1 MLAAIR
7 TLQRDA
13 GNQAVTDLLKKGPKD
28 PFPTIHAGKGTT
40 EELQAELERLQGEL
54 DHYLKSPQAS
64 GIGGGAPDYLL
75 VARYELLI
83 KKLEGRIAERGNSAL
98 PDVNV
103 ELVFD
108 GTHLTVSGAV
118 GQSFPAVSGTPDSR
132 GNFDYS
138 PARQQL
144 ENAGPIPQ
152 GEYWIAPAQMK
163 SLWYYPAPWVPL
175 AGRPKA
181 AWGSHRI
188 TIHPFDSTNT
198 FGRGGFFIHG
208 GETPGSI
215 GCIDLTSEIGDFAD
229 LVGPFGGKKIK
240 LIVAYPKVNQKARD
254 DPAPR

>member
-1 MLAAIR
+1 MLAAMMD
-7 TLQRDA
+7 LQRDA
-13 GNQAVTDLLKKGPKD
+13 GNQALTDLLKKGRTD

-40 EELQAELERLQGEL
+40 AELQAELERLQGEL
-54 DHYLKSPQAS
+54 DQYLKSPQAS
-64 GIGGGAPDYLL
+64 GMGGGAPNYLL

-83 KKLEGRIAERGNSAL
+83 KKLEGRVAERGNSSL

-108 GTHLTVSGAV
+108 GTQLTVSGAV
-118 GQSFPAVSGTPDSR
+118 GQSFPAVSGTPDPQ

-144 ENAGPIPQ
+144 ENAGPIPE

-163 SLWYYPAPWVPL
+163 SLWYYPADWVPL

-188 TIHPFDSTNT
+188 TIHPFDSTVT

-229 LVGPFGGKKIK
+229 LVEPFGGKKIK
-240 LIVAYPKVNQKARD
+240 LTVTYAKVNQKAMA
-254 DPAPR
+254 DPAHR